1 MASFKVYFSTSNIRR
16 FRTTNI
22 PSFEEFIETL
32 SKHYPNSF
40 HPELRVQYVDT
51 EGDKIDVT
59 TQLEWEEMFGQVSKT
74 ETIKIHI
81 TEISNPKYFKDGPP
95 PQSLFFHEKANLQP
109 VVPPNANAF
118 SSSVAK
124 CLEQFFPSGHIL
136 PFNIPTFLQ
145 NIVTIKY
152 ISGNGD
158 AVVDIDVDIGQ
169 LGDAI
174 HKRAMSLLTDKQ
186 YKDASFTF
194 HAQGILQPQ
203 NPIPFYNVACAE
215 ALQGNLDSAILN
227 LNASIEKGYRNLDHL
242 LSDED
247 FAGIRHTDQFVIA
260 CSRLKDLI
268 YEPKIDIPEPVN
280 PEPSPTTPEPSP
292 ATPETV
298 KQEPVPEPVK
308 PEPAQPEPVKP
319 VPAPEPVKQESVP
332 SESEPVKIPQEE
344 VTVPPQVPEVE
355 VKLPE
360 SIIITPYYTELE
372 VLHDIGYLNDS
383 IIVPILEK
391 NRGNVQ
397 QTVLELLDM

>member
-1 MASFKVYFSTSNIRR
+1 
-16 FRTTNI
+16 
-22 PSFEEFIETL
+22 
-32 SKHYPNSF
+32 
-40 HPELRVQYVDT
+40 
-51 EGDKIDVT
+51 
-59 TQLEWEEMFGQVSKT
+59 MFGQVSKT

-81 TEISNPKYFKDGPP
+81 TEISNPKYFKDGPS
-95 PQSLFFHEKANLQP
+95 PQSLFFHEKANMQP
-109 VVPPNANAF
+109 VVPPNAGGL

-124 CLEQFFPSGHIL
+124 CLEQFFPNGHIL
-136 PFNIPTFLQ
+136 PFNIPTFLR
-145 NIVTIKY
+145 NVVTIKH

-158 AVVDIDVDIGQ
+158 AIVDIDVDIGQ

-174 HKRAMSLLTDKQ
+174 HTRAMSLLNEKQ

-215 ALQGNLDSAILN
+215 ALQGNLDEAILN

-242 LSDED
+242 LNDED
-247 FAGIRHTDQFVIA
+247 FAGIRHTDKFVIA
-260 CSRLKDLI
+260 CSKLKDLI
-268 YEPKIDIPEPVN
+268 YEQKVDIPEPT
-280 PEPSPTTPEPSP
+280 PTTPEP
-292 ATPETV
+292 V
-298 KQEPVPEPVK
+298 KQEPAPEPVK
-308 PEPAQPEPVKP
+308 Q
-319 VPAPEPVKQESVP
+319 VPAPEPVKQEPVQP
-332 SESEPVKIPQEE
+332 EPEPVKIPQEE
-344 VTVPPQVPEVE
+344 VTVPQVPPQVPEPE

-360 SIIITPYYTELE
+360 SIILTPYFTELE

>member
-22 PSFEEFIETL
+22 PSFEEFVGILT
-32 SKHYPNSF
+32 KHYPTSF
-40 HPELRVQYVDT
+40 HPELRVQYVDS

-81 TEISNPKYFKDGPP
+81 SEISNPKYFKDGPP
-95 PQSLFFHEKANLQP
+95 PQSLFFHEKDNMQP
-109 VVPPNANAF
+109 IVPPNAGAF
-118 SSSVAK
+118 SSSVSK
-124 CLEQFFPSGHIL
+124 CLEQLFPNGRIL

-145 NIVTIKY
+145 NIVTIKN

-174 HKRAMSLLTDKQ
+174 HNRAMALLNEKQ

-194 HAQGILQPQ
+194 RAQGILQPQ
-203 NPIPFYNVACAE
+203 NPISFYNVACAE
-215 ALQGNLDSAILN
+215 ALQGNLDEAILN
-227 LNASIEKGYRNLDHL
+227 LNVSIDKGYTNLDHL

-268 YEPKIDIPEPVN
+268 YEQKPA
-280 PEPSPTTPEPSP
+280 PEPSQTASEPAPES
-292 ATPETV
+292 V
-298 KQEPVPEPVK
+298 KQ
-308 PEPAQPEPVKP
+308 
-319 VPAPEPVKQESVP
+319 VPAPEPVKQELVQP
-332 SESEPVKIPQEE
+332 EPEPVKIPQEE
-344 VTVPPQVPEVE
+344 VKVPQVPPQVPEPE

-360 SIIITPYYTELE
+360 SIILTPYIAELE